1 MDRRD
6 ISRRRPMLQLDQP
19 ISSIRAKNKDYS
31 ESDDEGDEEEAQ
43 IENPSKEQ
51 SQPDSF
57 NSSNNKSEIQ
67 EQISD
72 SHLPTTSLINSEH
85 STEMDQSEE
94 SIEAALKNFLSEI
107 NALPITSI
115 DNNSTL
121 EKTSEKSFKNIVP
134 TEKNQVGSLFTYT
147 EGDWQRHF
155 HQEEKRYYYY
165 NSRTGETCW
174 DLDTQT
180 NVSGASLMSRS
191 DEKTN
196 NLDSSSK
203 EDSNREVDTQL
214 NQIIYSNTTDD
225 TNNTTSMRPPS
236 SDSPLHIRSRDA
248 YDRLSII
255 TPMATHLRLERHQIE
270 FATRLHDWQI
280 GALNS
285 YYFEKV
291 ILEGLEMLIR
301 SIEVSLTYPSSDL
314 VTNLNTHSLSVNK
327 QECSTSASDSSPI
340 ATLIQSSHHSTTALQ
355 PTSIPKTSNNSFSQ
369 SLFQSQIT
377 PPLPPLPPPPP
388 LPQVENWNE
397 VIDTK
402 PESSDD
408 GSCSPTRFQTSSL
421 PGVSHSH
428 EKKRKKEKDLV
439 NSGFKNKKM
448 KWKAAE
454 DFLANTDWEE
464 VTRQQHGSSS
474 INPEAWI
481 KEQIESGEAAS
492 NPNFEPIK

>member
-1 MDRRD
+1 PAVEIHVPCTMDRRD

-19 ISSIRAKNKDYS
+19 ISSIRAKNKATDEAKKRQESKNVLQELLGDYS

-43 IENPSKEQ
+43 IGKTCEVNPSKEQ

-72 SHLPTTSLINSEH
+72 SHLPTTSLVNSEH

-115 DNNSTL
+115 DKNSTL

-134 TEKNQVGSLFTYT
+134 TEKNQVVSQFTYP

-214 NQIIYSNTTDD
+214 NQMIYSNTTDD

-248 YDRLSII
+248 YNRLSII

-301 SIEVSLTYPSSDL
+301 SIEEQISPTGWLCKWKSDSKTYTWMHIQSNQVSLTYPSPDL
-314 VTNLNTHSLSVNK
+314 ITNLNTHSLSVNK

-340 ATLIQSSHHSTTALQ
+340 ATLIQSSHHNTTALQ

-388 LPQVENWNE
+388 LPQ
-397 VIDTK
+397 
-402 PESSDD
+402 
-408 GSCSPTRFQTSSL
+408 
-421 PGVSHSH
+421 
-428 EKKRKKEKDLV
+428 
-439 NSGFKNKKM
+439 
-448 KWKAAE
+448 
-454 DFLANTDWEE
+454 
-464 VTRQQHGSSS
+464 
-474 INPEAWI
+474 
-481 KEQIESGEAAS
+481 
-492 NPNFEPIK
+492 